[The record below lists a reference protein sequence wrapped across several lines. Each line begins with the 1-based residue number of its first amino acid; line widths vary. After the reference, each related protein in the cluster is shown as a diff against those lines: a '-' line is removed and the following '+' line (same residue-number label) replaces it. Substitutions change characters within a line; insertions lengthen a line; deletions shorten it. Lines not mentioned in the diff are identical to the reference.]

1 VPRETVFASK
11 AHASYLTCIERRAQK
26 GGIIM
31 GGSRKGTPSNL
42 GGFFAHTL
50 NRTLEVTQD
59 ITQIQAIEGER
70 RLLDETTDHKEAKN
84 A

>member
-11 AHASYLTCIERRAQK
+11 APASYLTCIERRAQK
-26 GGIIM
+26 RGIIM

-50 NRTLEVTQD
+50 NGTLEVTQD
-59 ITQIQAIEGER
+59 ITQIRSIEGEK
-70 RLLDETTDHKEAKN
+70 RLLDEETNPKEDKN
-84 A
+84 G